1 MESPKP
7 IDKGNIAKTLIV
19 YLGGAWVFIEAINFL
34 IDKYD
39 WNTTILDVLILLVI
53 FGLPAILI
61 YTWFQQKFTRKA
73 IILQALNGIIALTV
87 IVFTL
92 ASPGSLNPTQLRL
105 LKFKDQQ
112 KQLAESIQSLVI
124 LPFDNYTGS
133 EDSEFYVEGMHASLI
148 TDLGQIG
155 ALRVIS
161 KTSSRFFKGVDMSIP
176 QIASELGVDAAVE
189 GSISCLGEDSI
200 CVQIRLISASGKEQ
214 QLWVQD
220 YRVAKDQILN
230 FYNNVTKK
238 ISEEINIVLTPQEE
252 SLLATNRTVD
262 PEAYDAFLRGHQYFD
277 DLSEESLRKA
287 LNYLNEALEND
298 PDWEWAP
305 IYSGL
310 AKVWAGLAQMGFEPP
325 EIAGPN
331 IYGNLKKAIELD
343 PNFADSHFTS
353 AIIAVWWDWNWQ
365 EGEKEFL
372 KALAIN
378 PNDVMSRMYYA
389 HLLMILQRPDEALA
403 QGHLAVE
410 IDPLNPLILSLFAPV
425 QANTGDWNSALMSLE
440 KAIELEPGHYFAY
453 NLMDIIAFHCME
465 YDKVIESL
473 EVYLPMYL
481 PIEDDVMQAIRNVY
495 DEYGFSEAYNRAIY
509 EMELMAEKNYVVPLD
524 IAMRYNLIN
533 QPEKAMEWLE
543 KGFAIHDPNMPYI
556 STDVFYFDIL
566 ADNPKYTEILTKM
579 NLKHNGLN

>member
-1 MESPKP
+1 MESPNP

-19 YLGGAWVFIEAINFL
+19 YLGSAWVFIEAINFL

-39 WNTTILDVLILLVI
+39 WSTTILDILILLVI
-53 FGLPAILI
+53 FGLPAVLI

-73 IILQALNGIIALTV
+73 IILQALNGIIAIAV

-92 ASPGSLNPTQLRL
+92 TSPGRLNPTQLRL

-189 GSISCLGEDSI
+189 GSISCLGSDSV
-200 CVQIRLISASGKEQ
+200 CVQIRLINASGKEQ

-305 IYSGL
+305 LYSGL
-310 AKVWAGLAQMGFEPP
+310 AKVWVGLAQMGFESP
-325 EIAGPN
+325 EIAGPK
-331 IYGNLKKAIELD
+331 IYGYLQKAIELD

-353 AIIAVWWDWNWQ
+353 GIIAVWWDWNWE

-372 KALAIN
+372 KAMAIN
-378 PNDVMSRMYYA
+378 PNDVMSRIYYA

-410 IDPLNPLILSLFAPV
+410 IDPLNPLILSLFAVV
-425 QANTGDWNSALMSLE
+425 QGNSGDWNSALTSLE

-453 NLMDIIAFHCME
+453 NMMDFVAFHCKE
-465 YDKVIESL
+465 YDKVFDGL
-473 EVYLPMYL
+473 EVYLMYL
-481 PIEDDVMQAIRNVY
+481 PIEDNLMPSIRKIY
-495 DEYGFSEAYNRAIY
+495 EEKGFSEAYNRAIY
-509 EMELMAEKNYVVPLD
+509 EMELLAEKNYLVPLD
-524 IAMRYNLIN
+524 IAMRYNMVN

-556 STDVFYFDIL
+556 GTDIFNFDAL

-579 NLKHNGLN
+579 NLKHKGAN